1 MPTLKVGVG
10 EGNELVLSNNGYGD
24 CGLTR
29 MYIAI
34 FLVSLWKDLAK
45 GQESI

>member
-10 EGNELVLSNNGYGD
+10 EGNEFVLSNNGWRD

-29 MYIAI
+29 MYFPI
-34 FLVSLWKDLAK
+34 FLVSLWRDLAK
-45 GQESI
+45 GQE